1 MSADGLTFA
10 VGARQ
15 NDGNG
20 TDSGHV
26 RVYTFNEISKQFT
39 PLGVD
44 IDGERA
50 GDLFGSSVSLSANGT
65 TLVVG
70 APLNDDNGISCGH
83 VRVFKFNSITNR
95 FQQVGPDINGEA
107 TLDNFGASVSISGDG
122 SRFIVGAPFNAG
134 NGPNAGHVRIYNFN
148 SNTNTATQLGADING
163 EAFDRFGTSVSISA
177 DGSTF
182 VAGGILNNGING
194 SDTGNVRV
202 FKFNSGSNNFT
213 QIGPDID
220 GEAVSDAF
228 GSSVSMSSDGSRFV
242 VGAPANDGNGID
254 AGHVRVYNFNSS
266 SNSYTQLGLD
276 IDGEAINDRFGTS
289 VSISPDGTT
298 IVVGTPFN
306 DGNGRDSGHVRVYTF
321 NTNKNNFEQ
330 VGLDIDGEA
339 AGDGFG
345 SSVSI
350 SSDGKKIVVG
360 AQRNDGNGA
369 DSGHVRLFEYLI
381 NPSAP
386 TQAPTIGTPV
396 NPLTT
401 CGIFGLNFFCPRSG
415 KCGFFRRLL
424 SLNGCV

>member
-122 SRFIVGAPFNAG
+122 SRFVVGAPFNAG
-134 NGPNAGHVRIYNFN
+134 NGPNAGHVRVFNFN
-148 SNTNTATQLGADING
+148 SNTNTVTQLGADING

-321 NTNKNNFEQ
+321 NTNNNNFEQ

-396 NPLTT
+396 NPPTT

>member
-83 VRVFKFNSITNR
+83 VRVFKFNSISDR
-95 FQQVGPDINGEA
+95 FQQVGPDMNGEA

-122 SRFIVGAPFNAG
+122 SRFVVGAPFNAG
-134 NGPNAGHVRIYNFN
+134 NGPNAGHVRVFNFN
-148 SNTNTATQLGADING
+148 SNTNTVTQLGADING

-321 NTNKNNFEQ
+321 NTNNNNFEQ

-396 NPLTT
+396 NPPTT

>member
-1 MSADGLTFA
+1 MSADVLTFA

-26 RVYTFNEISKQFT
+26 RVYTFNEISRQFA

-122 SRFIVGAPFNAG
+122 SRFIVGAPFNAD
-134 NGPNAGHVRIYNFN
+134 NDPNAGHVRVYNFN
-148 SNTNTATQLGADING
+148 SNTNTVTQLGVDING

-321 NTNKNNFEQ
+321 NTNNNNFEQ

-396 NPLTT
+396 NPPTT